1 MCANLAL
8 HHQEEMCARAQG
20 MHCPLRSPHHL
31 LGADSLPPPPVTA
44 CSGEH
49 PEEQIAVLFRTHI
62 QARLV
67 EQELVR

>member
-1 MCANLAL
+1 MCACPGHAL
-8 HHQEEMCARAQG
+8 PAAQ
-20 MHCPLRSPHHL
+20 PT
-31 LGADSLPPPPVTA
+31 PPIGCRLFAPAPVTA